1 MSKRRKKKKL
11 MHDPGRLKSIRNIE
25 KITKTMKIVASTKLT
40 RAQRAMTDS
49 RTYGQTSNQ
58 VFEEA
63 ETKPLEDKKTLLV
76 VCSSDKGLCGGIHS
90 GLSRATRKILEE
102 DPNMDV
108 AIVGEKCKAQ
118 LSRSNAKQI
127 VLSFSGIGKDVPTF
141 ADAQAI
147 ADQICLLPEEYA
159 SVRVLYNKFIN
170 AQSYE
175 PTPIEA
181 YSEEA
186 IAQSPNFAAFEIDEE
201 VLTNLREYT
210 LANSLYW
217 ALAEGHACE
226 QSARRN
232 AMDVRTPV
240 PRSQM
245 DTTLTM
251 PQNASKNAG
260 DMISKFTILYN
271 RTRQAVITGELV
283 EIITV
288 SDRPITCLNHAD
300 HCHRVPLLQRTCKYN
315 TLYTTLNSA
324 KLLVCTACC
333 SVTQGRPADGDV
345 SSHFQSCLSYFVKL
359 LPSVTRFYP
368 ALIACLRYLPF
379 SYMQIHRHLLP
390 PPH

>member
-1 MSKRRKKKKL
+1 MPRYERSRVSKIAREPKCKKL
-11 MHDPGRLKSIRNIE
+11 IPCTDRLKSIRNIE

-40 RAQRAMTDS
+40 RAQKAMGDS

-90 GLSRATRKILEE
+90 GLSRATRRLMEKS
-102 DPNMDV
+102 PNTDI
-108 AIVGEKCKAQ
+108 AIIGEKSKAQ
-118 LSRSNAKQI
+118 LGRSNAKNI
-127 VLSFSGIGKDVPTF
+127 VLSFAGVGKDVPTF

-159 SVRVLYNKFIN
+159 SVRILYNKFIN

-175 PTPIEA
+175 ATPIEA
-181 YSEEA
+181 FSEEA
-186 IAQSPNFAAFEIDEE
+186 ITQSPNFAAFEIDDE
-201 VLTNLREYT
+201 VLGNLREYA
-210 LANSLYW
+210 LANALFW

-232 AMDVRTPV
+232 AMDVSADNSLDMWTRK
-240 PRSQM
+240 
-245 DTTLTM
+245 LTQE
-251 PQNASKNAG
+251 QNASKNAG

-288 SDRPITCLNHAD
+288 RDYWITCSDHAD
-300 HCHRVPLLQRTCKYN
+300 ISLGRFCFRGSVDTQYYTTPQCKSETFVCTKLGVTHGCCRANSDTILLQLC
-315 TLYTTLNSA
+315 
-324 KLLVCTACC
+324 
-333 SVTQGRPADGDV
+333 
-345 SSHFQSCLSYFVKL
+345 
-359 LPSVTRFYP
+359 
-368 ALIACLRYLPF
+368 LPF
-379 SYMQIHRHLLP
+379 KLFQMPSHLAC
-390 PPH
+390 